1 MVCSVVIIVSILP
14 SQKLATSF
22 YVFFLGVGGEGGS
35 EVYSLAIFSNTLEIQ
50 KHAIQLMAT
59 KL

>member
-22 YVFFLGVGGEGGS
+22 YVFFLGVGGGGS